1 MAQLEVAIAEV
12 DDAEPGR
19 VTLLASSNDPRLV
32 RIVRDFF
39 AGTWPAVVP
48 LPQAPP
54 GITHLG
60 DRRTTR
66 GERKK

>member
-19 VTLLASSNDPRLV
+19 VTLLACSTDPRLV
-32 RIVRDFF
+32 RIVHDFF

-48 LPQAPP
+48 LDPLPP
-54 GITHLG
+54 GASRLG
-60 DRRTTR
+60 VRRPPE
-66 GERKK
+66 GKPK